1 MIKQEAKLSIGYSR
15 SYWLTADYS
24 SN

>member
-15 SYWLTADYS
+15 SYWFTADYS

>member
-1 MIKQEAKLSIGYSR
+1 MIKQEAKLSIGCSR
-15 SYWLTADYS
+15 PYWLTADYS